1 MGLQGPDWAQ
11 DGRRALGLSCVEHV
25 ALFPLGPHIVQLSLK
40 ANWGILEFGDP
51 DSNLDLLT

>member
-1 MGLQGPDWAQ
+1 MERSA
-11 DGRRALGLSCVEHV
+11 V
-25 ALFPLGPHIVQLSLK
+25 FPLGPHIVQLSVE